1 MGIKSEQ
8 CVYCGE
14 SSAWPRDQAVK
25 TKLARSK
32 RERRDR
38 VRLVGCKISNNS
50 NQFFA
55 LAAASAAG
63 ALRRERRKM

>member
-32 RERRDR
+32 REREIGLGWSG
-38 VRLVGCKISNNS
+38 VKYQIIPTSFLRLLRL
-50 NQFFA
+50 A
-55 LAAASAAG
+55 LPG
-63 ALRRERRKM
+63 L